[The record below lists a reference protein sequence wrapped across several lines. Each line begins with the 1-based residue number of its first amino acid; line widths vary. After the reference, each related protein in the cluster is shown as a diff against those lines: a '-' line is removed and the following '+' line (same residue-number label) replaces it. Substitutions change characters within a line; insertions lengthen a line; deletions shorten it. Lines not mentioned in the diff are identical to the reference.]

1 MRKLILVSMVMVLIA
16 VACGSDTATT
26 TTAPAV
32 TTTSTTSVAP
42 AATGAA
48 SGNATPS
55 TSGPEAGSTSTT
67 TTTMPVQIEG
77 DPAPGFSLVLSDG
90 TEFTLAGEERP
101 VYLVFWAEWC
111 PTCKR
116 ELPVV
121 DALAQEYG
129 ERVAFVAVAGK
140 SDFATTEQE
149 ANRLFSPFVVWG
161 LDDSIWDLYQVP
173 YQPASF
179 FITGDDVIIESY
191 AGPVPED
198 EMRAW
203 LDELVRIAG

>member
-1 MRKLILVSMVMVLIA
+1 M
-16 VACGSDTATT
+16 
-26 TTAPAV
+26 
-32 TTTSTTSVAP
+32 
-42 AATGAA
+42 AA
-48 SGNATPS
+48 
-55 TSGPEAGSTSTT
+55 E
-67 TTTMPVQIEG
+67 IEG
-77 DPAPGFSLVLSDG
+77 DPAAEFTLVLSDG
-90 TEFTLAGEERP
+90 SEFTLGGETRP

-129 ERVAFVAVAGK
+129 EQIAFIAVAGK
-140 SDFATTEQE
+140 ADYPATEEE
-149 ANRLFSPFVVWG
+149 ANRLFSPLVRWG

-179 FITGDDVIIESY
+179 FITGNDVIIESY

-198 EMRAW
+198 EMRAL
-203 LDELVRIAG
+203 LDELVALSG